1 MTLATL
7 QPLQKKLLSENVVGA
22 IRTAILN
29 RDLEMGQRLV
39 ETELAEQLRVSR
51 GPIREALRLLVA
63 EGLVIINAH
72 RGTFVLR
79 PTEVDVEEIY
89 SLRETLEVLAIRR
102 LVRLASDEEVDSL
115 RAIGERFNAVAPGKN
130 VNSLVELDMEFHT
143 RLFHLARHQR
153 VLRNWSALQSQ
164 VRLCIAASM
173 DQHEKRPISF
183 LGQDHAVI
191 VQAVRDRDAETAAR
205 LLARHIQ
212 KGAEFVQKA
221 MQSASKS

>member
-1 MTLATL
+1 LATL

-51 GPIREALRLLVA
+51 GPIREALRLLAA
-63 EGLVIINAH
+63 EGLVLINAH

-79 PTEVDVEEIY
+79 PTEVDVEEIF
-89 SLRETLEVLAIRR
+89 SLREALEVLAIQRV
-102 LVRLASDEEVDSL
+102 VRLASDEEVDSIS
-115 RAIGERFNAVAPGKN
+115 AIGERFKVVAPEKN
-130 VNSLVELDMEFHT
+130 AHHLVELDMEFHG
-143 RLFHLARHQR
+143 RLFHLARHRR
-153 VLRNWSALQSQ
+153 VLNNWSALQSQ

-191 VQAVRDRDAETAAR
+191 VQAVRDRDAETAGR
-205 LLARHIQ
+205 LLGQHIQ
-212 KGAEFVQKA
+212 KGAEFVRRA
-221 MQSASKS
+221 MQSVSKS

>member
-1 MTLATL
+1 MATL

-51 GPIREALRLLVA
+51 GPIREALRLLAA
-63 EGLVIINAH
+63 EGLVLINAH

-79 PTEVDVEEIY
+79 PTEVDVEEIF
-89 SLRETLEVLAIRR
+89 SLREALEVLAIQRV
-102 LVRLASDEEVDSL
+102 VRLASDEEVGSIS
-115 RAIGERFNAVAPGKN
+115 AIGERFKVVAPEKN
-130 VNSLVELDMEFHT
+130 AHHLVELDMEFHG
-143 RLFHLARHQR
+143 RLFHLARHRR
-153 VLRNWSALQSQ
+153 VLNNWSALQSQ

-191 VQAVRDRDAETAAR
+191 VQAVRDRDAETAGR
-205 LLARHIQ
+205 LLAQHIQ
-212 KGAEFVQKA
+212 TGAEFIRRA

>member
-1 MTLATL
+1 MATL

-51 GPIREALRLLVA
+51 GPIREALRLLAA
-63 EGLVIINAH
+63 EGLVLINAH
-72 RGTFVLR
+72 RGTFVLK

-89 SLRETLEVLAIRR
+89 SLRETLEVLAIQRV
-102 LVRLASDEEVDSL
+102 VRLASDEEVDSIS
-115 RAIGERFNAVAPGKN
+115 AIGERFKVAELGKN
-130 VNSLVELDMEFHT
+130 AHHLVELDMEFHG
-143 RLFHLARHQR
+143 RLFHLARHRR
-153 VLRNWSALQSQ
+153 VLNNWSALQSQ

-191 VQAVRDRDAETAAR
+191 VQAVRDRDAETAGR
-205 LLARHIQ
+205 LLAQHIQ
-212 KGAEFVQKA
+212 TGAEFIRRA

>member
-1 MTLATL
+1 MATL

-51 GPIREALRLLVA
+51 GPIREALRLLAA
-63 EGLVIINAH
+63 EGLVLINAH

-79 PTEVDVEEIY
+79 PTEVDVEEIF
-89 SLRETLEVLAIRR
+89 SLREALEVLAIQRV
-102 LVRLASDEEVDSL
+102 VRLASDEEVDSIS
-115 RAIGERFNAVAPGKN
+115 AIGERFKVVAPEKN
-130 VNSLVELDMEFHT
+130 AHHLVGLDMEFHG
-143 RLFHLARHQR
+143 RLFHLARHRR
-153 VLRNWSALQSQ
+153 VLNNWSALQSQ

-191 VQAVRDRDAETAAR
+191 VQAVRDRDAETAGR
-205 LLARHIQ
+205 LLAQHIQ
-212 KGAEFVQKA
+212 TGAEFIRRA

>member
-22 IRTAILN
+22 IRTAILD

-51 GPIREALRLLVA
+51 GPIREALRLLAA
-63 EGLVIINAH
+63 EGLVLINAH
-72 RGTFVLR
+72 RGTFVLK

-89 SLRETLEVLAIRR
+89 SLRETLEVLAIQRV
-102 LVRLASDEEVDSL
+102 VRLASDEEVDSL
-115 RAIGERFNAVAPGKN
+115 GAIGERFNVVAPGKN
-130 VNSLVELDMEFHT
+130 VSQLVELDMEFHG
-143 RLFHLARHQR
+143 RLFRIARHQR
-153 VLRNWSALQSQ
+153 VLKNWSALQSQ
-164 VRLCIAASM
+164 VRLCIAAGM

-191 VQAVRDRDAETAAR
+191 VQAVRDRDAETAGR
-205 LLARHIQ
+205 LLAQHIQ
-212 KGAEFVQKA
+212 TGAEFVRTA

>member
-1 MTLATL
+1 MATL

-51 GPIREALRLLVA
+51 GPIREALRLLAA
-63 EGLVIINAH
+63 EGLVLINAH

-79 PTEVDVEEIY
+79 PTEVDVEEIF
-89 SLRETLEVLAIRR
+89 SLREALEVLAIQRV
-102 LVRLASDEEVDSL
+102 VRLASDEEVDSIS
-115 RAIGERFNAVAPGKN
+115 AIGERFKVVAPEKN
-130 VNSLVELDMEFHT
+130 AHHLVGLDMEFHG
-143 RLFHLARHQR
+143 RLFHLARHRR
-153 VLRNWSALQSQ
+153 VLNNWSALQSQ

-191 VQAVRDRDAETAAR
+191 VQAVRDRDAETAGH
-205 LLARHIQ
+205 LLAQHIQ
-212 KGAEFVQKA
+212 TGAEFIRRA